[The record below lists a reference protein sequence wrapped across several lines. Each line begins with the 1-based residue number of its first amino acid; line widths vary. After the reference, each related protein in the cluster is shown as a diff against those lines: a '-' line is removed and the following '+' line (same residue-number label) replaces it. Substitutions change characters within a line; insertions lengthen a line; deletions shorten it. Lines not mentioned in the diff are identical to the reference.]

1 MQPGQPQPRT
11 AASLPRRLGTRLRS
25 GSSGRRTEPPA
36 RPRPRPLAPRPL
48 PEGSPAP
55 GARAEPRGSGRLVPA
70 RGSRDGGAAQPRG
83 GASRCIVGVP
93 PLGTTSPAAG
103 LQFPEP
109 SAAGGRG
116 LAFSGRHGPGFLPK
130 YLIQVHAR

>member
-25 GSSGRRTEPPA
+25 GSSGKRTEPPA
-36 RPRPRPLAPRPL
+36 RPRPLAPRPL

-55 GARAEPRGSGRLVPA
+55 GARAEPRGSRRLVPA
-70 RGSRDGGAAQPRG
+70 RGSRDGGAARPG
-83 GASRCIVGVP
+83 GAARCIVGVP

-109 SAAGGRG
+109 SAAGAAGWRLVAVTAQG
-116 LAFSGRHGPGFLPK
+116 FSRN
-130 YLIQVHAR
+130 I